1 MKGFTIIEL
10 ICTLLI
16 ISILT
21 VLVVP
26 RIIDLESNAEKKLLL
41 TVLSELNAREHM
53 AWLDCKMGITCNEI
67 TTDDLMGISFDKK
80 LKNLTFNGGGKHPV
94 YRADATTSNAPMWL
108 EGKKSKPSKPP
119 TKPKGGK

>member
-41 TVLSELNAREHM
+41 TVLSELNAREHI
-53 AWLDCKMGITCNEI
+53 AWLDCKMGSECKEVIIN
-67 TTDDLMGISFDKK
+67 DLMGVGFDNK
-80 LKNLTFNGGGKHPV
+80 LKNLIFEGGGSHPV
-94 YRADATTSNAPMWL
+94 HRVGATESNAPTWHKGI
-108 EGKKSKPSKPP
+108 GKKPKPP
-119 TKPKGGK
+119 KKPKGEK